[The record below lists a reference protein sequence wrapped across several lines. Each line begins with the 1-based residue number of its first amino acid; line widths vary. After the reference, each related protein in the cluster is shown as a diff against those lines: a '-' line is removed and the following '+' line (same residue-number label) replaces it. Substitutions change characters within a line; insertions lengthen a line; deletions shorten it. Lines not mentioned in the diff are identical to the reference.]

1 MREQNF
7 PNAQHVCELGFNQIR
22 LAYENDAENL
32 SLGCGGSTPS
42 EIKLLMLISEKWR
55 TESSYAMV
63 EGQVM
68 NISGQRLEDVTAVVN
83 FYDTKGDFIT
93 SGQALIAYN
102 PILSNQTSPFTIP
115 VAYNPAMKKARVEFK
130 YLMGGSIPL
139 LRYTNFVQ
147 NALKKKKRE

>member
-1 MREQNF
+1 MDADSYVVGPLHSNLRLCHET
-7 PNAQHVCELGFNQIR
+7 AQRLKHLSGDDVCELGFNQIR

-42 EIKLLMLISEKWR
+42 EIKLLMLISEKWH

-63 EGQVM
+63 DGQVM

-115 VAYNPAMKKARVEFK
+115 VAYNR
-130 YLMGGSIPL
+130 L
-139 LRYTNFVQ
+139 
-147 NALKKKKRE
+147 